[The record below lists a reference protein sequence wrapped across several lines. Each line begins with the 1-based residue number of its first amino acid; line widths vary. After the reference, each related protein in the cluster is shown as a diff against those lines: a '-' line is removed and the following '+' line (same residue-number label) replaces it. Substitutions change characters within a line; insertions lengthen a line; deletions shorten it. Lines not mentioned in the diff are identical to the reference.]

1 MLTRLQDL
9 QKKAE
14 TAKFLVPYVVPDEF
28 LGEEDMQET
37 IQEYKDL

>member
-1 MLTRLQDL
+1 MHGEKKTIQHVLHWMLTQLQDL

-28 LGEEDMQET
+28 
-37 IQEYKDL
+37 